1 MLSKGL
7 SMTEV
12 HIAIDIF
19 NHIDAAGEKGS
30 SAASLTDKYENNEFL
45 EMVLS
50 HLNEHKLVMKTGVCE
65 VTFVHWKHI
74 KPWTVNTYHL
84 KRLARVWTINF
95 IFNSRN
101 HFKIIKIISCS
112 QESIEPT
119 NKSLM
124 QVSGEPS
131 TSKGLKRKY
140 NDAAAVEEVKTKRD
154 KLETSTDDMK
164 MDSVD
169 DSSDSEIEDIVGA
182 TITLIQTEEPN
193 ETATKQIS
201 SKHKKKLSQ
210 MSVEYGQEVGPQ
222 FASQT
227 K

>member
-1 MLSKGL
+1 
-7 SMTEV
+7 MTEA

-30 SAASLTDKYENNEFL
+30 SAASLTDKYEDKEFL
-45 EMVLS
+45 GMVLS

-74 KPWTVNTYHL
+74 KPWIINTYHL
-84 KRLARVWTINF
+84 KRLERVRAFNF
-95 IFNSRN
+95 IFDNRN
-101 HFKIIKIISCS
+101 HNFKIISCS

-124 QVSGEPS
+124 QVSAEPS
-131 TSKGLKRKY
+131 TSKGLKRKH
-140 NDAAAVEEVKTKRD
+140 NDEAIGNEAKAKCK
-154 KLETSTDDMK
+154 KLETSADDME
-164 MDSVD
+164 MDSID
-169 DSSDSEIEDIVGA
+169 DSSDSEIEDIVGV
-182 TITLIQTEEPN
+182 TVTLIQTEQPN
-193 ETATKQIS
+193 EMTANETTKPIS
-201 SKHKKKLSQ
+201 SKHRKKLSQ
-210 MSVEYGQEVGPQ
+210 MSVEYGQEVEPQ